1 MGCFAS
7 LKTEERRRSSHQ
19 ERDGNRGMKVAG
31 QRERGKE
38 LESCVEEG
46 CSQP

>member
-1 MGCFAS
+1 MGRFAS

-19 ERDGNRGMKVAG
+19 ERDGNRDEGGGTERK
-31 QRERGKE
+31 RGKE

-46 CSQP
+46 CSQS